1 MNTYWLLAEEDLENL
16 RYVVDNFK
24 PFKIHV
30 RGVVENREKFKEINE
45 NLEGKTLDFEKKKK
59 GYLFK
64 VDGKDLFYFEGL
76 RKKSFDVRYD
86 KEYNNGNFKNIS
98 KLVTVDYEKDEYMEI
113 HFKGKIEVEPTD
125 KERAHGISFYRIK
138 KS

>member
-86 KEYNNGNFKNIS
+86 QDHNDNFKDLS
-98 KLVTVDYEKDEYMEI
+98 KLVTVDYEKNEYMEI
-113 HFKGKIEVEPTD
+113 WFSGKIKVEPSNKD
-125 KERAHGISFYRIK
+125 RAPGIPFYRIK